1 MSDWHWIEDDHTGE
15 RGPEMEPW
23 QQWPRGLGPLVLP
36 VWLVDQREPL
46 RLGRPDGTVWFD
58 LDAADDEAEARAALL
73 PLRNSPPPVP
83 PRLLVPGNGTT
94 LSV

>member
-46 RLGRPDGTVWFD
+46 RLGQPDGTVWFD

-73 PLRNSPPPVP
+73 PLHT
-83 PRLLVPGNGTT
+83 GDEA
-94 LSV
+94 